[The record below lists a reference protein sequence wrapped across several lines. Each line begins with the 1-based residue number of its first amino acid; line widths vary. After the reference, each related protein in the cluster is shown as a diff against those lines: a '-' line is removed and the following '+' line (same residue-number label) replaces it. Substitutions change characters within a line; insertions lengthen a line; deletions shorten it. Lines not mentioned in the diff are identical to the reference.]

1 MLACAAVPLQA
12 DPPKPSS
19 CLIQPDKSVAVAPAP
34 GRVVHCGLDLGSRS
48 IKLSVLS
55 MEPRRNASV
64 KEERQCRRTL
74 GLGAQV
80 FDSRSGTARP
90 LPAEAA
96 SYLSETI
103 REFQKIC
110 TLDGGKV
117 VAAGATQWARDAPN
131 IAEVRA
137 RVKAETGLDFDVL
150 SPRQEAEYGY
160 VAGSI
165 DTPGRLVLDPG
176 SNSFQIAWQA
186 KGATT
191 VASILVPYGY
201 VRGANEIEASDYA
214 SGRAAYQAKARAA
227 IGDQLA
233 RLEPPM
239 SLSALKAMVAEG
251 TLGREIVT
259 LGQDG
264 AVFLPVRGLLRK
276 AGGWVAEQSS
286 YDEATRSQALV
297 HDPAFGTMCAA
308 PLKSTELEAYF
319 AGITPEDFRL
329 LTSEPIRSLYGQK
342 ALVVPALAALLLREL
357 GAERLVMV
365 PQETTTGLILA
376 QLPRRAATVAKAPG
390 RLNGRD
396 RIVAS
401 S

>member
-1 MLACAAVPLQA
+1 
-12 DPPKPSS
+12 
-19 CLIQPDKSVAVAPAP
+19 
-34 GRVVHCGLDLGSRS
+34 
-48 IKLSVLS
+48 
-55 MEPRRNASV
+55 MEPHRNSSV

-80 FDSRSGTARP
+80 FDSKSGTARP

-150 SPRQEAEYGY
+150 GPRQEAEYGY
-160 VAGSI
+160 VAGSL

-186 KGATT
+186 RGATT

-201 VRGANEIEASDYA
+201 VRGANEIEGSDYA

-239 SLSALKAMVAEG
+239 SLPALKAMVAEG

-264 AVFLPVRGLLRK
+264 AVYLPVRGLLRK

-286 YDEATRSQALV
+286 YDEATRSQAPV
-297 HDPAFGTMCAA
+297 HDLAFGTMCAA
-308 PLKSTELEAYF
+308 PLKSSELEAYF
-319 AGITPEDFRL
+319 DGITPEDFRL

-342 ALVVPALAALLLREL
+342 ALVVPALAELLLREL

-376 QLPRRAATVAKAPG
+376 QLPR
-390 RLNGRD
+390 
-396 RIVAS
+396 
-401 S
+401 